1 MALTK
6 TDIDRIDKRFN
17 RRLKKQKV
25 EILTKL
31 DSQKEDIL
39 LRMDSQKED
48 ILEEMDNKLQHLKGD
63 FFERIDPILKE
74 VMTAR
79 EERPL
84 IENRLEILEKIHP
97 KGKHILS

>member
-31 DSQKEDIL
+31 
-39 LRMDSQKED
+39 DSQKED

-97 KGKHILS
+97 KGKHILSSQT